1 MPEMK
6 KDKTRSVSIEVRS
19 KDKGALSGA
28 IVQVIGTTQGT
39 VTDTDG
45 HAEIAV
51 PGGSKLM
58 ISYPGYEPATVDTKQ
73 HSQKR
78 RPASSCCSELKT
90 RPQARQTKERQ
101 PPKNRSP

>member
-6 KDKTRSVSIEVRS
+6 KGQDTQRVDRGSEQGQR
-19 KDKGALSGA
+19 ALSGA

-73 HSQKR
+73 HSQKEATVVVLLR
-78 RPASSCCSELKT
+78 TENRAASSSNQGAATTE
-90 RPQARQTKERQ
+90 
-101 PPKNRSP
+101 NRSP

>member
-1 MPEMK
+1 M
-6 KDKTRSVSIEVRS
+6 SIEVRS

-51 PGGSKLM
+51 PGGSN
-58 ISYPGYEPATVDTKQ
+58 S
-73 HSQKR
+73 
-78 RPASSCCSELKT
+78 
-90 RPQARQTKERQ
+90 
-101 PPKNRSP
+101 